1 MSPVIAPFRP
11 PPRDVSADALLGEIP
26 ADLFSERLYLSCELV
41 DRYALDWAIELAG
54 RLDLVAALRAGTSC
68 AELAERRGV
77 ALAARPA
84 LAWLLS
90 RLAGD
95 GLLEGSGDGAAT
107 HYRTTAAWRP
117 AELAELRSI
126 GLELDP
132 RNQATLALLD
142 AAGEA
147 YPRVFAGE
155 ATGEQV
161 LLTGARMQLW
171 LDYFSNENP
180 VYALS
185 NRLAAVAAA
194 NALPGRGG
202 LRLLEVGA
210 GAGSAAEAL
219 VGELARRGR
228 LGDLVEYRLTEPNPF
243 LRRRALRQLAQSFPG
258 LPLAEGSLDIDA
270 DPAAQGVAAE
280 SYDLVFA
287 VNVLHVA
294 RRLRQSL
301 AALGATLRPGGHLVA
316 GECLRLFPGQ
326 AISVELV
333 FQLMRGFQDV
343 ELEPGVRSTHG
354 FLGLEEWPAAFAAA
368 GFVQSEIVPDLGAL
382 RHHYSRFFAGAI
394 RGRWPGLRPEA

>member
-1 MSPVIAPFRP
+1 MSPVIAPFQP
-11 PPRDVSADALLGEIP
+11 PPRDLTADALLGEIP
-26 ADLFSERLYLSCELV
+26 AELFSERLYLSCELV

-54 RLDLVAALRAGTSC
+54 RLDLLAELADGVTS

-77 ALAARPA
+77 ADAARPA
-84 LAWLLS
+84 LAWLLA

-95 GLLEGSGDGAAT
+95 GLLERSGEGPAT
-107 HYRTTAAWRP
+107 CYRTTAAWRP
-117 AELAELRSI
+117 AELGELRAI

-132 RNQATLALLD
+132 RNLATLALLD

-147 YPRVFAGE
+147 YPKVFAGE

-161 LLTGARMQLW
+161 LLDGARMQLW

-185 NRLAAVAAA
+185 NRIAAVAAA
-194 NALPGRGG
+194 NALPAGG
-202 LRLLEVGA
+202 SLRLLEVGA

-219 VGELARRGR
+219 LGELARRGR
-228 LGDLVEYRLTEPNPF
+228 LGDLAEYRLTEPNPF
-243 LRRRALRQLAQSFPG
+243 LRRRAMRQLARSFPG
-258 LPLAEGSLDIDA
+258 LPLAEGSLDIDL
-270 DPAAQGVAAE
+270 DPAAQGVAEE

-301 AALGATLRPGGHLVA
+301 ALLGATLRPAGHLVA

-333 FQLMRGFQDV
+333 FQLMRGFHSV
-343 ELEPGVRSTHG
+343 EIEPGVRSTHG

-368 GFVQSEIVPDLGAL
+368 GFAHPEVVPDLAAL
-382 RHHYSRFFAGAI
+382 REHYSRFVAGAI
-394 RGRWPGLRPEA
+394 RGRWPGRRPEA